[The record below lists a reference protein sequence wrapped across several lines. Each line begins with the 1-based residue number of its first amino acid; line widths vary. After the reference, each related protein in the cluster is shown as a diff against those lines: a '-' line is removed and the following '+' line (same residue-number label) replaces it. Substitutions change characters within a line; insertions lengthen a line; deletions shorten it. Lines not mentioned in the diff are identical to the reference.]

1 MAEKPRRRDAANGP
15 DEELELDLA
24 PDLAPEP
31 APAPAPAPANETK
44 LEQTDSVPGQ
54 LARDDRGNIN
64 WQWSDDPELHAD
76 DTAGATARI
85 RALTPKSLQ
94 LEDDDTAALTGAPIP
109 VRRAPK
115 AGYNP
120 YESGEPS
127 KKSWKKKLDLRELS
141 KWVRLKKKMSK
152 RSDED

>member
-1 MAEKPRRRDAANGP
+1 MAEKSRRRSAANRP
-15 DEELELDLA
+15 DEELDLDLA

-31 APAPAPAPANETK
+31 APAPANEKK
-44 LEQTDSVPGQ
+44 LEETDSVPGQ

-64 WQWSDDPELHAD
+64 WQWSDDPAFQAD

-85 RALTPKSLQ
+85 RALTPKSMQ
-94 LEDDDTAALTGAPIP
+94 LEDEETATLKGAPTP
-109 VRRAPK
+109 VRRSPK

-127 KKSWKKKLDLRELS
+127 KKSRKKKRDLRELS
-141 KWVRLKKKMSK
+141 KWVELKKKMSK

>member
-1 MAEKPRRRDAANGP
+1 MAAKQRRRDAANGP
-15 DEELELDLA
+15 DEELDLDLA

-31 APAPAPAPANETK
+31 APARANETK
-44 LEQTDSVPGQ
+44 LEETDSVPGQ

-64 WQWSDDPELHAD
+64 WQWSDDPALHAD

-85 RALTPKSLQ
+85 RALTPKSMQ
-94 LEDDDTAALTGAPIP
+94 LEDEDTAALKGTPIP
-109 VRRAPK
+109 VRRSPK

-120 YESGEPS
+120 YQSGEPS
-127 KKSWKKKLDLRELS
+127 KKSWKKKRDLRELS
-141 KWVRLKKKMSK
+141 KWLLLKKKMSK

>member
-1 MAEKPRRRDAANGP
+1 MTEKSRRRDAANGP

-24 PDLAPEP
+24 PDLAPE
-31 APAPAPAPANETK
+31 PAPAPANETK

-64 WQWSDDPELHAD
+64 WQWSDDPALHAD
-76 DTAGATARI
+76 DTAGATVRI
-85 RALTPKSLQ
+85 RALAPKTLQ
-94 LEDDDTAALTGAPIP
+94 LEDDDTAALKGAPIP
-109 VRRAPK
+109 VRRSPK

-127 KKSWKKKLDLRELS
+127 KQSWKKKRDLRELS
-141 KWVRLKKKMSK
+141 KWVQLKKKMSK
-152 RSDED
+152 RSHED